1 MKANKR
7 LIQLVIVLIFLNLI
21 ITIFFECMDI
31 PDFVTFATNLVL
43 DIFVA
48 SKLDWI

>member
-7 LIQLVIVLIFLNLI
+7 LIQLVIVLILLNLI
-21 ITIFFECMDI
+21 ITLFFECMDI
-31 PDFVTFATNLVL
+31 PYFVTFSTNLVI

-48 SKLDWI
+48 SSWY